1 MWILS
6 RILLVWIAL
15 GAGFAVAGGFVAFVT
30 LIGIVPRLSAITKTA
45 SKIRL
50 YETCL
55 AFGLILMN
63 LISLYH
69 PDLSWIPY
77 HLAGIIL
84 NFSGFFTGIF
94 VGCLAGA
101 LAEVVNIIP
110 ILSRRVKLR
119 KGFPYFVKAAAVGK
133 CIGSLIQFYLFTE

>member
-6 RILLVWIAL
+6 RILLIWTAL

-45 SKIRL
+45 SKIPL
-50 YETCL
+50 YENCL
-55 AFGLILMN
+55 AVGLIVMN
-63 LISLYH
+63 LLSLYQ

-77 HLAGIIL
+77 HLVRIL
-84 NFSGFFTGIF
+84 LNISGFFTGVF

-101 LAEVVNIIP
+101 LAEVVNVIP
-110 ILSRRVKLR
+110 ILSRRIRLR
-119 KGFPYFVKAAAVGK
+119 KGFPYFVKAVAMGK
-133 CIGSLIQFYLFTE
+133 CIGSLIQFYLFPG

>member
-69 PDLSWIPY
+69 PDFSWIPY

-84 NFSGFFTGIF
+84 NLSGFFTGIF

>member
-6 RILLVWIAL
+6 RILLIWTAL

-45 SKIRL
+45 SKIPL
-50 YETCL
+50 YENCL
-55 AFGLILMN
+55 AVGLIVMN
-63 LISLYH
+63 LLSLYQ

-77 HLAGIIL
+77 HLVRIL
-84 NFSGFFTGIF
+84 LNISGFFTGVF

-101 LAEVVNIIP
+101 LAEVVNVIP
-110 ILSRRVKLR
+110 ILSRRIRLR
-119 KGFPYFVKAAAVGK
+119 KGFPYFVKAVAVGK
-133 CIGSLIQFYLFTE
+133 CIGSLIQFYLFPG